1 MIKGNEDEN
10 DLVDGEIIQLLNTV
24 YEKFGFDFR
33 DYSYAH
39 IKRRIMNRLLLSNIS
54 SVPELKKKIISSDE
68 YASLLLKD
76 LSINVTEMY
85 RDPDFYKRIR
95 EQVIPRLRTYSF
107 IKIWHAG
114 CSTGQE
120 VYSMAILLKEEGLYD
135 RSLIYATDFNQEV
148 LNHSA
153 EGIYS
158 DELIKEYTRNHQL
171 SGGKSSLSEYYTSRY
186 NSVIMDRSL
195 KENIVWANHNL
206 VTDQV
211 FAEVNLIM
219 CRNVLIYFNKNLQNR
234 VHHLFYESL
243 VNGGFLCLGSKEAL
257 KYTSVA
263 DKYHEIDK
271 PQKIYIKKYDSV
283 F

>member
-1 MIKGNEDEN
+1 MIKRNIDEN
-10 DLVDGEIIQLLNTV
+10 DIIDVEISQLINTV

-39 IKRRIMNRLLLSNIS
+39 IKRRILNRLMLSNIS
-54 SVPELKKKIISSDE
+54 SVSELKKKIISSAE

-85 RDPDFYKRIR
+85 RDPDFYKMIR
-95 EQVIPRLRTYSF
+95 EQVIPRLKTYSF

-148 LNHSA
+148 LNHSE
-153 EGIYS
+153 EGIYP

-219 CRNVLIYFNKNLQNR
+219 CRNVLIYFNKDLQNR
-234 VHHLFYESL
+234 VHHLFYDSL
-243 VNGGFLCLGSKEAL
+243 VNGGFLCLGSKETL

-263 DKYHEIDK
+263 DKYLEVDK
-271 PQKIYIKKYDSV
+271 PQKIYIKKYDSIL
-283 F
+283 